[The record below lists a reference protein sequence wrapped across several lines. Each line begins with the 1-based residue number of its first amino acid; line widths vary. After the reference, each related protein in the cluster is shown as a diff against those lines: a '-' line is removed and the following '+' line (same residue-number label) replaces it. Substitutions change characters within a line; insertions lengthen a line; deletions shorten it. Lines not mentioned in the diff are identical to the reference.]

1 MEDYLKKQYNVQ
13 YDPEYLATEEDI
25 IPYFK
30 DNGREYFD
38 CGQGYYEDEIS
49 LLAKVGD
56 KFYQVFI
63 EAEIMS
69 AKQDYGE
76 RLYWIEDV
84 RDVTFKEVSKP
95 VEHTADT
102 FSYKLELT
110 AAQKSKLESFLDDN
124 EIKVVSK
131 RKVAKSK

>member
-13 YDPEYLATEEDI
+13 YDPEYLVTEEDI
-25 IPYFK
+25 VPYFE

-38 CGQGYYEDEIS
+38 CGQGYYEDAVS

-56 KFYQVFI
+56 KFYQVSI

-69 AKQDYGE
+69 AKQDYGD
-76 RLYWIEDV
+76 RLYWVESV
-84 RDVTFKEVSKP
+84 TEVTFEEVPKP
-95 VEHTADT
+95 VENTADT

-110 AAQKSKLESFLDDN
+110 AAQKSKLESFLGDN